1 MAILPA
7 APVGVATQRLGVTR
21 RGPSGFAV
29 PEGPQTKAAAPLLA
43 AGLDAFLSLQEVEA
57 GSERDR
63 RARRHGQSLLD
74 ILGRLQHALLGSGDA
89 AALLRQL
96 HDLAR
101 DVPVAEDAAL
111 RCVVEAISLR
121 AHVELALRAVA
132 CGDGG
137 AW

>member
-7 APVGVATQRLGVTR
+7 GPAGMATQRIGVA
-21 RGPSGFAV
+21 RGRAQGFAV
-29 PEGPQTKAAAPLLA
+29 PEGPQAKAAAPLLA
-43 AGLDAFLSLQEVEA
+43 AGLDAFLSLQEVESA
-57 GSERDR
+57 PERDR

-89 AALLRQL
+89 AALVRQL

-101 DVPVAEDAAL
+101 DVPVADDAGL
-111 RCVVEAISLR
+111 RAVIEAISLR
-121 AHVELALRAVA
+121 AHVELARRAVA
-132 CGDGG
+132 GGGGG